1 MNMPKIGIPDEVEIT
16 PQYLNNDSV
25 RLALDRTAL
34 ANERTYQAWVR
45 TGVSTFAAGLGI
57 EKFLKEDI
65 PLWVLLVI
73 ATVLLSFSAISF
85 LQAAWR
91 YSHLHVRMADLDLD
105 ATPRWLI
112 KSYSLALAGCTILA
126 LLSLFATIGH

>member
-1 MNMPKIGIPDEVEIT
+1 MDMSSGRNPEKNRISSKYPETDT
-16 PQYLNNDSV
+16 V
-25 RLALDRTAL
+25 RLALDRTIL

-57 EKFLKEDI
+57 EKFLKDDI
-65 PLWVLLVI
+65 PMWGLLAI
-73 ATVLLSFSAISF
+73 ATILLSFSTISF

-105 ATPRWLI
+105 MTPRWLI
-112 KSYSLALAGCTILA
+112 KTYSLALAGCTLFA
-126 LLSLFATIGH
+126 LISLFVTVSH

>member
-1 MNMPKIGIPDEVEIT
+1 MNIRHDRSPGKSKTILQPPEADT
-16 PQYLNNDSV
+16 V
-25 RLALDRTAL
+25 RLALDRTIL

-57 EKFLKEDI
+57 EKFLKDDI
-65 PLWVLLVI
+65 PLWVLLAI
-73 ATVLLSFSAISF
+73 ATILLSFSTVSF

-105 ATPRWLI
+105 MTPRWLI
-112 KSYSLALAGCTILA
+112 KAYSLALAGCT
-126 LLSLFATIGH
+126 LLSLISLFVTVSH